1 MNYVTYD
8 QNGKLTG
15 AYLQDLHPSHANNH
29 IEVTDAVRLNWVQYQ
44 ANAARDGVELAPVV
58 PPVPVIPKTVS
69 MRQARLAL
77 YQVGKLAAVTSAI
90 NAAGEE
96 AKLTWEYSSEVN
108 RYDGL
113 VPAMAASLGMTQADL
128 DNLFLLAATK

>member
-8 QNGKLTG
+8 QSGKLTG
-15 AYLQDLHPSHANNH
+15 SYMQDLLPEHENNY
-29 IEVTDAVRLNWVQYQ
+29 IEVTQEIRLNWTAYQ
-44 ANAARDGVELAPVV
+44 ANEDRDGVELAPVV
-58 PPVPVIPKTVS
+58 APAPVIPQTVS

-77 YQVGKLAAVTSAI
+77 YQVGKLAAVTAAI

-108 RYDGL
+108 RNDGL
-113 VPAMAASLGMTQADL
+113 VPAMAASLGMTEAEIDS
-128 DNLFLLAATK
+128 LFILAATK